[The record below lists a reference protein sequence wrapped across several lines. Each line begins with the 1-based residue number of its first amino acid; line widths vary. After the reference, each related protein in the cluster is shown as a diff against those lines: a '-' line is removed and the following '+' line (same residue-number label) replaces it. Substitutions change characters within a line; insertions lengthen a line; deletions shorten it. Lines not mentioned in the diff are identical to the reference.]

1 MPSIT
6 LNWSEFTPFPSLF
19 GGILIGI
26 AAIMLM
32 AFKGKILGISG
43 IIGSLMQT
51 KDTLLGHF
59 SWRILF
65 LIGIFSSPFI
75 YQLFATI
82 PPLQINADVIT
93 LSLSGLLVGFG
104 TRMGSGC
111 TSGHAVCGLARLSV
125 RSVVATLTFMASG
138 FITAYFLYLGA

>member
-6 LNWSEFTPFPSLF
+6 INWPEFTPFLSLF

-32 AFKGKILGISG
+32 AFKGRILGISG
-43 IIGSLMQT
+43 IIGSLMQIKNT
-51 KDTLLGHF
+51 PSGHF

-65 LIGIFSSPFI
+65 LIGVSSSPWI
-75 YQLFATI
+75 YQLFAVI
-82 PPLQINADVIT
+82 PPLQINADMIT

-111 TSGHAVCGLARLSV
+111 TSGHAVCGLARFST
-125 RSVVATLTFMASG
+125 RSLIATLTFMASG
-138 FITAYFLYLGA
+138 FITTYFLYHGA